1 MASQPR
7 VTQTRGSYAKTEQF
21 RHDVLDAA
29 LRIVAEAGFD
39 ATTLQDVAEGVGRS
53 KAGVLHHFGSLDN
66 LMLEIV
72 KHRDEVNRRTFPT
85 KDGAEFETLLTL
97 VAHNATVPGLI
108 GLFSVVSA
116 LAATDASQS
125 RRRIYFS
132 ELYTRNRQVWAQRI
146 ERAQAA
152 GAIRADLDPH
162 TVAVVILATLD
173 GLQVQWLL
181 DNDIDMLE
189 SLRTLIRMLSPTP

>member
-7 VTQTRGSYAKTEQF
+7 MTQARGSYAKTEQF
-21 RHDVLDAA
+21 RLQALDAA

-72 KHRDEVNRRTFPT
+72 KHRDEVNRRNFPT
-85 KDGAEFETLLTL
+85 KEGSEFETLLQL

-116 LAATDASQS
+116 LAATDATES
-125 RRRIYFS
+125 RRRVYFS
-132 ELYTRNRQVWAQRI
+132 ELYMRNRQVWAQRI
-146 ERAQAA
+146 ERAQAE
-152 GAIRADLDPH
+152 GRIRAGLDPH
-162 TVAVVILATLD
+162 TVATLILATLD
-173 GLQVQWLL
+173 GLQIQWLL
-181 DNDIDMLE
+181 DNDIDMIE
-189 SLRTLIRMLSPTP
+189 PLRTLIRMLTPAS